1 MPFDLRE
8 ALPFLLPKAVE
19 WAEARAQEA
28 AIKGRALDANATA
41 IARATGV
48 LHPELIRIFVVESLP
63 VPDDPD
69 LKIAALET
77 GLLGPGMVGLTLGY
91 SVLVCRGSESIPLL
105 SHEFRHV
112 QQYEANGSIAGFL
125 PLYLKQIAEFGYEN
139 APFEIDARHHE
150 QRD

>member
-69 LKIAALET
+69 LLSLHRKPT
-77 GLLGPGMVGLTLGY
+77 GI
-91 SVLVCRGSESIPLL
+91 R
-105 SHEFRHV
+105 
-112 QQYEANGSIAGFL
+112 
-125 PLYLKQIAEFGYEN
+125 
-139 APFEIDARHHE
+139 
-150 QRD
+150 